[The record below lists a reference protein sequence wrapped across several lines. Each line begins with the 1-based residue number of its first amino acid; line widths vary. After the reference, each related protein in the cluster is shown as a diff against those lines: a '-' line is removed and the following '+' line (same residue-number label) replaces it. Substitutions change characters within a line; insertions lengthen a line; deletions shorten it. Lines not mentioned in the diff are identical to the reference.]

1 VYVNCCKLKVKPIN
15 LDVWYKYQPISK
27 TVTSDNNISRSNVT
41 TRCKAKPMEPNNNKI
56 KRIYNGEQHTKDLF
70 TPFGLIM
77 TYIWRRE
84 IFPLHYQRVPYEEM
98 QKVTR
103 N

>member
-1 VYVNCCKLKVKPIN
+1 
-15 LDVWYKYQPISK
+15 
-27 TVTSDNNISRSNVT
+27 
-41 TRCKAKPMEPNNNKI
+41 MEPNNNKI